1 MDVAL
6 SGRMGGP
13 EIGANY
19 LVGVVQVRPR
29 LKAALADLSVQG
41 VASINVELWISGSIT
56 DYCEGEASSSV
67 KFFSMKGLLV
77 LSVCIPQREAEA
89 LIDDDAGQV
98 VAAWIAQGF
107 ELAALPRSACAVEY
121 SAIVGAVRSSLSE

>member
-1 MDVAL
+1 MEVTL

-13 EIGANY
+13 EMGINY
-19 LVGVVQVRPR
+19 LVGIVQARPR

-67 KFFSMKGLLV
+67 KYFSKKELLL
-77 LSVCIPQREAEA
+77 LSVCIPQRVAQA
-89 LIDDDAGQV
+89 LIHDDAGQV

-107 ELAALPRSACAVEY
+107 ELAALPRSARALEY